1 MVPSMNNITS
11 AIVSKSE
18 SEISPVHSNK
28 QEDDFI
34 TITEKIKLKK
44 DQSPKN
50 ISDIPC
56 TRWYYGHRRSS

>member
-1 MVPSMNNITS
+1 MNNITS

-34 TITEKIKLKK
+34 TIT
-44 DQSPKN
+44 
-50 ISDIPC
+50 
-56 TRWYYGHRRSS
+56 